1 MIKPSFSQKS
11 ACGLIYILD
20 RTEPC
25 SAPGKNALKKIEFYT
40 PDAKE
45 ELLTELENV
54 EKLKQA
60 VALRAKEIS
69 QLESVFFHL
78 KDLHNTFDRL
88 SRATLDEVELFELKA
103 FLRLTRQA
111 SGIAE
116 TLSEKYGLKAVAF
129 RKTEKAFEL
138 LEADKGEGFFVD
150 DALSEKLLAARREK
164 ETANAALAR
173 AKNEA
178 ELAAARQRHLNA
190 AAKEDA
196 AQEEAR
202 ERLSAL
208 LRPFAEDF
216 AFNSE
221 LAGRL
226 DLMLAKA
233 RLAYASDAIKPI
245 VGGDEL
251 KLIQMTNPEI
261 EEKLRLRGSDFTPVS
276 IEANRGVT
284 LITGANMG
292 GKSVALKTIALNV
305 LLAQLGYFVYAREA
319 RVPLFDFVE
328 IVNENMQSVDRGL
341 STFGGEIV
349 KLNSVMERLKKGMF
363 GLCLMDEFAGGTN
376 FEEGSRIFRA
386 VERALNEMNG
396 IFILTTHFDGVS
408 ADAKALYQV
417 KGLSG
422 ADLKSLDREIESGAD
437 GTELIAQYM
446 DYGLVRV
453 DDKTKGVPKDAVA
466 VCRLLRIDQDVL
478 KYF

>member
-11 ACGLIYILD
+11 ACGLKYILD

-292 GKSVALKTIALNV
+292 GKSVALKSIALNV

>member
-11 ACGLIYILD
+11 ACGLKYILD

-54 EKLKQA
+54 EKLKRA

>member
-11 ACGLIYILD
+11 ACGLKYILD
-20 RTEPC
+20 RTEPY
-25 SAPGKNALKKIEFYT
+25 SAPGKNALKKIGFYT

-60 VALRAKEIS
+60 FALRAKEIS

-78 KDLHNTFDRL
+78 KDLRFTFDRL

-116 TLSEKYGLKAVAF
+116 TLSEKYGLRAVAF

-150 DALSEKLLAARREK
+150 DALSEKLFDARREK
-164 ETANAALAR
+164 EAANVALAR

-178 ELAAARQRHLNA
+178 ELAAARQRHLDA

-208 LRPFAEDF
+208 LRPFAQDF
-216 AFNSE
+216 VFNSE

-233 RLAYASDAIKPI
+233 RLAYASGAIKPV
-245 VGGDEL
+245 VGGDKL

-261 EEKLRLRGSDFTPVS
+261 EEKLALRGSDFTPVS

-305 LLAQLGYFVYAREA
+305 LLAQLGYFVYAKEA
-319 RVPLFDFVE
+319 SVPLFDFVE

-349 KLNSVMERLKKGMF
+349 KLNSVMESLKKGMY

-422 ADLKSLDREIESGAD
+422 ADLKSLDREIEAGAD
-437 GTELIAQYM
+437 GAELIAQYM

-453 DDKTKGVPKDAVA
+453 DDKSKGVPKDAVT

>member
-11 ACGLIYILD
+11 ACGLKYILD

-138 LEADKGEGFFVD
+138 LEADNGEGFFVD

-349 KLNSVMERLKKGMF
+349 KLNSVMEKLKKGMF